1 MGDPLRTYI
10 DALRLL
16 SRTHDPNRVVL
27 IKRNIDRYLEM
38 ESGERERGLER
49 LRVAIHNEEA
59 EGGEWEDWSVARD
72 YVRSLL
78 RRMVNAHQRA
88 VRLQLYGLVQG
99 LSCVV
104 RLNDLKTAQHFRARL
119 AWVLR
124 GPNNLAM
131 PLHGDLKELF
141 EISGLWVHNVGKRHA
156 LKLQIQ
162 RLIRRIIRR
171 VKIQRRNRRPVRRRP
186 T

>member
-78 RRMVNAHQRA
+78 RRMVNAQQRT

-104 RLNDLKTAQHFRARL
+104 RLNDLKTAQHF
-119 AWVLR
+119 
-124 GPNNLAM
+124 
-131 PLHGDLKELF
+131 
-141 EISGLWVHNVGKRHA
+141 
-156 LKLQIQ
+156 
-162 RLIRRIIRR
+162 
-171 VKIQRRNRRPVRRRP
+171 
-186 T
+186 